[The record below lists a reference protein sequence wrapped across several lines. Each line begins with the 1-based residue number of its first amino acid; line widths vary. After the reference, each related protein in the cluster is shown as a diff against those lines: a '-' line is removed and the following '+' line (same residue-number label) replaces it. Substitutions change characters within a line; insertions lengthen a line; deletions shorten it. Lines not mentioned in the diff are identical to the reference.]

1 MSQHILQPIQNLLT
15 RLLPTTTDTRSRV
28 VHLTIAAS
36 LTTGIPLLLSY
47 WLSTYRD
54 WLALGRGGLPANP
67 LGWLA
72 QAILGATIARSDH
85 RTASATPW
93 TLNAETEAVWGE
105 AGRASYLL
113 RSSSS
118 SLPLP
123 RRAGPRPRVPAY
135 VAPQRQ
141 TNQQAGPAT
150 LERMER
156 YLADVVSANRAA
168 LELRPSALEGPCHQ
182 AIWLADDGGGGG
194 GGGPGFRRRPAHL
207 RGTRGELVHP
217 HDEGSTHC
225 VLSLGDA
232 ARAVET
238 GWAERHRLSG
248 AFPGEVLPWGYVMIY
263 APRDEAEFAVWKE
276 FVLAA
281 VRFNVEAASS
291 GETSITIPP

>member
-15 RLLPTTTDTRSRV
+15 RLLPTTTDPRSRV
-28 VHLTIAAS
+28 VHLAIAAS
-36 LTTGIPLLLSY
+36 LTTGIPLLLSH

-54 WLALGRGGLPANP
+54 WLALGRGGLPTNP

-93 TLNAETEAVWGE
+93 TLYAETEAVWGE

-123 RRAGPRPRVPAY
+123 RRAGPRPPRPRVRGAAAADEPAGG
-135 VAPQRQ
+135 PGD
-141 TNQQAGPAT
+141 AG
-150 LERMER
+150 
-156 YLADVVSANRAA
+156 ADGT
-168 LELRPSALEGPCHQ
+168 LRPSALEGPCHQ
-182 AIWLADDGGGGG
+182 AIWLADDGGGG

-225 VLSLGDA
+225 VLSLDDA
-232 ARAVET
+232 ARAVEL